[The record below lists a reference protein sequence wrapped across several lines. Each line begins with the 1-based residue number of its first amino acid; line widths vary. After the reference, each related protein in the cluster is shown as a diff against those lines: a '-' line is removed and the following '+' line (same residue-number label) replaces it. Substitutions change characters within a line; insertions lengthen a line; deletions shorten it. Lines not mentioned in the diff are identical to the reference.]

1 MNLLILE
8 PREIG
13 VPLARS
19 DRRVEHVRKILKKDV
34 GDTLAAGLSG
44 GPKDPCPLGTAR
56 IESWDGNSMVVSFS
70 PERDAPP
77 LRPVTLV
84 LGFPRP
90 IQVARILKDL
100 CSLGVRRILMAATDL
115 GEKSYAESTIFK
127 ERDFLRP
134 LLEGAE
140 QAGNP
145 RLPEADT
152 FPALAAALAALGPAA
167 PGEARWA
174 LDPYRAEGL
183 FGNLLIRTG
192 AYGQAGGFEDGTAGT
207 AGPAGPGAP
216 AGITL
221 AVGSERG
228 WTDRELEFLSAAG
241 FRFASLGDRILRT
254 ETACTAAVTLALA
267 ALGFV

>member
-1 MNLLILE
+1 MNLLVLE
-8 PREIG
+8 PREVG
-13 VPLARS
+13 APLPRS
-19 DRRVEHVRKILKKDV
+19 DRRVEHTRKILKKGI
-34 GDTLAAGLSG
+34 GDSLAAGLAG
-44 GPKDPCPLGTAR
+44 GPGDPCPLGTAR
-56 IESWDGNSMVVSFS
+56 IESWDGSRMVFSFV
-70 PERDAPP
+70 PERVAAP
-77 LRPVTLV
+77 LRPVALV

-100 CSLGVRRILMAATDL
+100 CSLGVRRILMAPTDL
-115 GEKSYAESTIFK
+115 GEKSYADSTIFK

-152 FPALAAALAALGPAA
+152 FPSLAAALAALGHPA

-174 LDPYRAEGL
+174 LDPYRSEGL
-183 FGNLLIRTG
+183 FGSLLAGRGG
-192 AYGQAGGFEDGTAGT
+192 A
-207 AGPAGPGAP
+207 AGPGDPGSGAAEP
-216 AGITL
+216 GARAFVL

-228 WTDRELEFLSAAG
+228 WTDRELDALAGSG

-254 ETACTAAVTLALA
+254 ETACASAVTLALA
-267 ALGFV
+267 ALGSL